1 MSQLCTYA
9 VVKFR
14 FMHKKTLVWL
24 EIPVSVTMI
33 MDVDGPT
40 SHEKQLD
47 MSAGVLTD
55 VHCCDSY
62 CSRPFGSLVG
72 THRRCE

>member
-1 MSQLCTYA
+1 M
-9 VVKFR
+9 VKFR

-55 VHCCDSY
+55 VHWCDSY
-62 CSRPFGSLVG
+62 
-72 THRRCE
+72 